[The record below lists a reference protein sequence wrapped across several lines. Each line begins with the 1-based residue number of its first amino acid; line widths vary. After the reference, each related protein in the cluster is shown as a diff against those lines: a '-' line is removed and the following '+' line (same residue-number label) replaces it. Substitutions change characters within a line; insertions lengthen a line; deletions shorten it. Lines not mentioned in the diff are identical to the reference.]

1 MRVTV
6 VINETATQ
14 MVRERDGS
22 DFGARLP
29 LFTCSIG
36 RERTGTFFFDARRYN
51 KLRNSDCIVT
61 LYWFRLLVWNRSYF
75 ANECCL
81 QPEEMGG
88 EFKHPGGDG
97 NIFIYRI
104 FVNKATDVYY
114 VYLYK

>member
-36 RERTGTFFFDARRYN
+36 RERTGTFFSTQDAITN
-51 KLRNSDCIVT
+51 FVIVIVSSRCT
-61 LYWFRLLVWNRSYF
+61 GSV
-75 ANECCL
+75 C
-81 QPEEMGG
+81 
-88 EFKHPGGDG
+88 
-97 NIFIYRI
+97 
-104 FVNKATDVYY
+104 
-114 VYLYK
+114 